1 MTQSSPSPFPIPAP
15 PCSGGPWRS
24 GGPSR
29 LPASGILP
37 DPPGCKPLPMHRLR
51 RGSVMESGS
60 YGCRMQTTT
69 GKPT

>member
-1 MTQSSPSPFPIPAP
+1 MTQSSPFPISAP
-15 PCSGGPWRS
+15 PCSGGP
-24 GGPSR
+24 SR
-29 LPASGILP
+29 LSASGILP

-60 YGCRMQTTT
+60 YGCRKQTTT